1 MESPHAAMSY
11 VGSLAEGPAGNKLTG
26 KLGVGEI
33 VLMVVATASPLA
45 VMVANLPLIVLLGNG
60 PAAPVD
66 ALIAM
71 LIMLLFTVG
80 FISMSRYIK
89 NSGAFYAYIQKG
101 LGRVAGLGSATLA
114 LCSYSLILI
123 AIEGFFGYALADTLL
138 TFLGIEIPWQVLS
151 LAIVAVVGYFGY
163 RHIELSA
170 KVLGV
175 ALILEILIVIAVD
188 FAVISQQ
195 GIAALDTRV
204 FALETITS
212 GSPGFGIMFAIFCF
226 IGFEATVVFRE
237 EARDPERTIPIAT
250 YAAAIGVGI
259 FYFVSMWCF
268 VGGVGFDRVLPFAE
282 EHPGDVYLLITEQFL
297 GTAAKD
303 AMQLLLITSLFA
315 VVLSLHNVVVR
326 YTYILGSYGAFP
338 RFLSDI
344 HPRNGSPHKASLVQT
359 LCSFVV
365 LAVVMAIG
373 LDPVT
378 QIYAWGA
385 TAGTIG
391 YMVLLALTCVG
402 VLVFFAATKDGTSR
416 GASVVAPVG
425 ALAGILFCIWIA
437 VDNLP
442 TLVGG
447 DNPYPVAF
455 GIALTVAATFVVGVV
470 MAIQI
475 RARSPE
481 RYLKLD
487 ELT

>member
-1 MESPHAAMSY
+1 MGNPHVTIAQEASVATEM
-11 VGSLAEGPAGNKLTG
+11 VGNKLTG

-71 LIMLLFTVG
+71 IIMLLFTVG

-101 LGRVAGLGSATLA
+101 LGRIAGLGSATLA

-123 AIEGFFGYALADTLL
+123 AIEGFFGYALADTLKA
-138 TFLGIEIPWQVLS
+138 FLGIEIPWQALS
-151 LAIVAVVGYFGY
+151 LAVVAIVGYFGY

-170 KVLGV
+170 KVLGI
-175 ALILEILIVIAVD
+175 ALMFEILIVIAVD
-188 FAVISQQ
+188 VAI
-195 GIAALDTRV
+195 IAQNGFTNLDPRV

-250 YAAAIGVGI
+250 YAAAIGIGV

-268 VGGVGFDRVLPFAE
+268 VGGIGFDKVVPFAE
-282 EHPGDVYLLITEQFL
+282 EHPGDVYLLVTEQFL
-297 GTAAKD
+297 GTVAKE

-326 YTYILGSYGAFP
+326 YKYILGSYGAFP
-338 RFLSDI
+338 RFLSEI
-344 HPRNGSPHKASLVQT
+344 HPLNGSPHKASLLQT
-359 LCSFVV
+359 MCSLAV
-365 LAVVMAIG
+365 LVVVMAIG

-378 QIYAWGA
+378 QVYAWGA

-391 YMVLLALTCVG
+391 YMLLLALTCVG
-402 VLVFFAATKDGTSR
+402 VMVFFAGKADGTSR
-416 GASVVAPVG
+416 WASVVAPLG

-447 DNPYPVAF
+447 DNPYPIAF
-455 GIALTVAATFVVGVV
+455 GIALTIVATFVVGVV
-470 MAIQI
+470 MAVLI